1 MTSMAESARPWRL
14 FWAVPLPA
22 ELRDALAAFV
32 VDLRGIPGVD
42 DDWRFTN
49 AGSWHITLAF
59 LGVTEPATVAP
70 MIQRV
75 RDTLLPFQAG
85 RCEAGGLGGFP
96 RGDRARVLW
105 YGIDDADGHLAA
117 MAEAVQEAAGL
128 EPAAAFYPH
137 VTLARSRDRRGARP
151 PVPRVAPPEAG
162 IGVDEVVLF
171 RSHLGA
177 GPARYETVAQVT
189 LRASSLAG
197 SAS

>member
-1 MTSMAESARPWRL
+1 M
-14 FWAVPLPA
+14 
-22 ELRDALAAFV
+22 
-32 VDLRGIPGVD
+32 
-42 DDWRFTN
+42 
-49 AGSWHITLAF
+49 
-59 LGVTEPATVAP
+59 
-70 MIQRV
+70 
-75 RDTLLPFQAG
+75 
-85 RCEAGGLGGFP
+85 
-96 RGDRARVLW
+96 LW

-128 EPAAAFYPH
+128 EPAAAFHPH

-162 IGVDEVVLF
+162 IIVDEVVLF

-177 GPARYETVAQVT
+177 GQARYETVTQVT